1 MQFAYSVVSRAPE
14 SVFVLL
20 FFVNYG
26 REQDGA
32 LCLQLTYQGL
42 LIVPS
47 QPLASL
53 AFSNQS

>member
-1 MQFAYSVVSRAPE
+1 MQFAYSVVSRATE

-20 FFVNYG
+20 FFENYG